1 MPKAAFGA
9 IIGRQ
14 CPFSTVSSERSP
26 PSIGIM
32 RSYVIRAAFPIL
44 ATLMVVSLPNAH
56 AEDGA
61 HGAPTTS
68 AQSDEDSWSFRVAP
82 YVWATA
88 LNGDIGV
95 DGIKTH
101 VNASLGEVIDHV
113 DGGAML
119 TAEARYGR
127 WGLVTDFIYADLAD
141 RTFYDV
147 GLIESVKLHVTQY
160 IWSQAGAYRA
170 YQTGK
175 TWLDVLAGIR
185 LVSMDQTLSVT
196 ARDPFAANGDVSDS
210 IGLDRTWV
218 DPIIGIRSAVEIVDR
233 WAIRTEGDIGGFDAN
248 SKFTWQA
255 FAAIGYDATE
265 ATRVL
270 VGYRGLGYDHDRD
283 GFIYDTVMHGPM
295 VGVGVGF

>member
-1 MPKAAFGA
+1 
-9 IIGRQ
+9 
-14 CPFSTVSSERSP
+14 
-26 PSIGIM
+26 M
-32 RSYVIRAAFPIL
+32 RSYVNRAAFHIL
-44 ATLMVVSLPNAH
+44 ATVMVFACPNVYAD
-56 AEDGA
+56 DGT
-61 HGAPTTS
+61 HGATMTS
-68 AQSDEDSWSFRVAP
+68 AENSDNGWSFRVAP

-95 DGIKTH
+95 DGIKSH

-119 TAEARYGR
+119 TAEARYRR

-141 RTFYDV
+141 RKFYDA
-147 GLIESVKLHVTQY
+147 GLIKSVKLHVNQY

-170 YQTGK
+170 YQNEN
-175 TWLDVLAGIR
+175 TWFDVLAGFR

-210 IGLDRTWV
+210 VGLDRTWV
-218 DPIIGIRSAVEIVDR
+218 DPIIGIRSAVEILNG

-255 FAAIGYDATE
+255 FAALGYDATE

-270 VGYRGLGYDHDRD
+270 VGYRGLAYDHDRD
-283 GFIYDTVMHGPM
+283 GFTYDTVMHGPM
-295 VGVGVGF
+295 VGVGIGF